1 MSSPAPSPTLRDWC
15 QLVRLPNVFTVIADT
30 TAAFLLVA
38 HQLVPLPRYGIVLA
52 AVVCIYWAG
61 MILNDVWDIEI
72 DRKERS
78 KRPLP
83 AGKISLPA
91 ARRAGWGLLIAGVAL
106 SFAVGFVPHGDAPPS
121 LVPGG
126 IAVLLAAMVVLYDG
140 PVKRTPLAPMAMGL
154 CRFFSFLLGASAAVT
169 SVSEFPFVPPHV
181 LGIAAG
187 FGVYIVGVTCM
198 ARGEAVGGDKQK
210 VPLIF
215 GLVITIVGMA
225 MIAGGPQFAPAD
237 AIAKFQIDPQRQFS
251 LLIGLLAFTIIHRAF
266 RAILNPEPY
275 AIQMNIKHAILTI
288 IPLAAAVA
296 LLSAGVLAGLMVFA
310 LAVPAM
316 TLGAF
321 LRVT

>member
-1 MSSPAPSPTLRDWC
+1 MSSPSPRPSLRDWC
-15 QLVRLPNVFTVIADT
+15 QLVRLPNVFTVVADT

-38 HQLVPLPRYGIVLA
+38 HELAPLPRYAIVLA

-83 AGKISLPA
+83 AGKISLSA
-91 ARRAGWGLLIAGVAL
+91 ARRAGWGLLLAGIAL
-106 SFAVGFVPHGDAPPS
+106 SFAVGFISLGDASPN

-126 IAVLLAAMVVLYDG
+126 IAVVLAAMVVLYDG
-140 PVKRTPLAPMAMGL
+140 PIKRTPLAPMAMGA
-154 CRFFSFLLGASAAVT
+154 CRFFSFLLGASAAVG
-169 SVSEFPFVPPHV
+169 SMAEFPFLPLHV
-181 LGIAAG
+181 LAIAAG

-198 ARGEAVGGDKQK
+198 ARGEAVGGQK
-210 VPLIF
+210 MPLIV

-237 AIAKFQIDPQRQFS
+237 AVAQFQIEPRRQFS

-266 RAILNPEPY
+266 RAIVNPEPY
-275 AIQMNIKHAILTI
+275 AIQMNIKHAILTL
-288 IPLAAAVA
+288 IPLSAAVA
-296 LLSAGVLAGLMVFA
+296 LLASGPLAGLLVFA

-316 TLGAF
+316 MLGSF
-321 LRVT
+321 LRIT